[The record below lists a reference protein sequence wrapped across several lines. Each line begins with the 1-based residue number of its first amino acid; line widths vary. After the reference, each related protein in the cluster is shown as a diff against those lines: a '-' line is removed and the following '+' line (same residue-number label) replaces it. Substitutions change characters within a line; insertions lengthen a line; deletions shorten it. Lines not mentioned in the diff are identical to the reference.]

1 MHAHKMEAKRSAA
14 AKLKGIMDAEGGGG
28 PDDGDAAARSDK
40 YGIPASGG
48 EGQLDAPRSI
58 GGGKS
63 MPRLDKMPRKAFKK
77 GGAVHSDKKE
87 DEALIR
93 KEVKPGALRVKRADG
108 GMTPAERTAKYNA
121 DKRADDAKSPTEK
134 MGASIKGPD
143 FEPREARASGGRVGK
158 GKTTVNVIIGGQK
171 PDAAPSAVPVP
182 IPVPPGGASLPPPRP
197 PMPMPMTPPA
207 GGPGAMPPGPGPS
220 AMMGRKRGGRV
231 EMDAGA
237 GGGEGRLEKIEKYGA
252 KQKKG

>member
-1 MHAHKMEAKRSAA
+1 MHSHKAEAKRMAA
-14 AKLKGIMDAEGGGG
+14 AKLKGYASGGDVTPFDDAGSKA
-28 PDDGDAAARSDK
+28 DD
-40 YGIPASGG
+40 YGIPASGDAAV
-48 EGQLDAPRSI
+48 LDAPRSI
-58 GGGKS
+58 GGGKT
-63 MPRLDKMPRKAFKK
+63 MPRLDRMPRKGFKK

-93 KEVKPGALRVKRADG
+93 KEVKPDALRVKRADG

-158 GKTTVNVIIGGQK
+158 GKTTVNVIIGGPK
-171 PDAAPSAVPVP
+171 AEPAAPMPVPVP
-182 IPVPPGGASLPPPRP
+182 VGAGAPPMPPPRP
-197 PMPMPMTPPA
+197 PMPIPMTPPA
-207 GGPGAMPPGPGPS
+207 GGPGAIPPGPGPMG
-220 AMMGRKRGGRV
+220 MMGRKRGGRV

-237 GGGEGRLEKIEKYGA
+237 GSGEGRLEKIEKYGA